1 MLVKKQRKNC
11 ILTDVNCGCYDA
23 ICNKAVI
30 CNNLKT
36 AVVCSKNECNL

>member
-1 MLVKKQRKNC
+1 MDKKIMLVKKQRKNC

-30 CNNLKT
+30 CNSLT
-36 AVVCSKNECNL
+36 